1 MSVNEQP
8 SVPENRGSFQFTT
21 THWSVVLAAGGS
33 QATEAASALE
43 QLCGSYWYPLY
54 AFLRRLGHSPADA
67 EDLTQGFF
75 CYLLDAGLIAIA
87 DPGAGRFRSFLLGC
101 IQRWLSNQQQRARA
115 AKRGGKSNFISLD
128 ALGAEECY
136 ALEPA
141 TDETP
146 ASRFERT
153 WAETLVGKT
162 FQKLEEEFV
171 NGGQQARFESLKS
184 LLLGEVPGSYAELGR
199 HLGIGE
205 GAVKVAVHRL
215 RKRLG
220 QLLRA
225 SIAETVAD
233 PAEVDAELRHLL
245 RVLGR

>member
-1 MSVNEQP
+1 M
-8 SVPENRGSFQFTT
+8 
-21 THWSVVLAAGGS
+21 VLAAGGS
-33 QATEAASALE
+33 QPADAASALE
-43 QLCGSYWYPLY
+43 QLCTSYWYPLY

-75 CYLLDAGLIAIA
+75 SYLLEAGLIAKA
-87 DPGAGRFRSFLLGC
+87 DPKAGRFRSFLLGC
-101 IQRWLSNQQQRARA
+101 IQRWLSNQAQREHAI
-115 AKRGGKSNFISLD
+115 KRGGKSNFISLD
-128 ALGAEECY
+128 ALAAEELY

-141 TDETP
+141 TEETP

-162 FQKLEEEFV
+162 LQTLEEEFAK
-171 NGGQQARFESLKS
+171 NGQQARFESLKPV
-184 LLLGEVPGSYAELGR
+184 LLGDLPGGYAEMGRTLG
-199 HLGIGE
+199 LEE

-215 RKRLG
+215 RKRFG

-225 SIAETVAD
+225 GVAETVAD
-233 PAEVDAELRHLL
+233 PAEVDAELRYLL

>member
-1 MSVNEQP
+1 M
-8 SVPENRGSFQFTT
+8 
-21 THWSVVLAAGGS
+21 LAAGGS
-33 QATEAASALE
+33 QPADAASALE
-43 QLCGSYWYPLY
+43 QLCASYWYPLY
-54 AFLRRLGHSPADA
+54 AFLRRLGHSSADA

-75 CYLLDAGLIAIA
+75 SYLLEAGLIAKA

-101 IQRWLSNQQQRARA
+101 IQRWLSNQAQRAHA

-128 ALGAEECY
+128 ALTAEERY

-162 FQKLEEEFV
+162 LEKLEEEFV
-171 NGGQQARFESLKS
+171 KNGQQARFESLKS
-184 LLLGEVPGSYAELGR
+184 VLLGEVPSGYAELGR
-199 HLGIGE
+199 TLGIDE

-215 RKRLG
+215 RKRFG

-225 SIAETVAD
+225 GVAETVGD

>member
-8 SVPENRGSFQFTT
+8 SVQENRGSFRFTT

-33 QATEAASALE
+33 QAAEAASALE
-43 QLCGSYWYPLY
+43 QLCRSYWYPLY

-75 CYLLDAGLIAIA
+75 CYLLEAGLIVKA

-101 IQRWLSNQQQRARA
+101 IQRWLSNQAQRARA
-115 AKRGGKSNFISLD
+115 AKRGGKSNLISLD
-128 ALGAEECY
+128 ALAAEERY

-162 FQKLEEEFV
+162 LEKLEGEFV
-171 NGGQQARFESLKS
+171 KGGQQARFESLKPV
-184 LLLGEVPGSYAELGR
+184 LLGEVPGGYAEIARTLG
-199 HLGIGE
+199 LE
-205 GAVKVAVHRL
+205 EA
-215 RKRLG
+215 
-220 QLLRA
+220 
-225 SIAETVAD
+225 
-233 PAEVDAELRHLL
+233 P
-245 RVLGR
+245 